1 MQFNLLLD
9 RIKGTSLDA
18 LSPFLQDS
26 YLQDIRYGD
35 HLRWQKLVASLPVI
49 TPSSRDFGSCIEIGR
64 SNDCNESSMLAIEK
78 ALRELIPWRKG
89 PFRLFG
95 IEIDSEWQSQLK
107 WARLADYI
115 APLDGKTV
123 LDVGSGNGY
132 STLRM
137 IGAGAELVIGL
148 EPHIPYYG
156 QFSAIKHFIPDVP
169 AFVLPITLEKMPLP
183 LEEFDSVFSMGV
195 IYHRRSPVDHLL
207 QLSDCLKPG
216 GQLIMES
223 IVVDGSTGYSLMP
236 KERYARMGNV
246 WFIPSTATLCEW
258 LERCEFENVRVI
270 DESATTLDEQRRT
283 DWMPFDSLQEA
294 LQNNNAA
301 LTVEDYPAPK
311 RAIILCEKPM

>member
-1 MQFNLLLD
+1 
-9 RIKGTSLDA
+9 
-18 LSPFLQDS
+18 
-26 YLQDIRYGD
+26 
-35 HLRWQKLVASLPVI
+35 
-49 TPSSRDFGSCIEIGR
+49 
-64 SNDCNESSMLAIEK
+64 MLAIEK